1 MNKAILPNA
10 RFISLPSAQLGKDWF
25 ELTLKLDS
33 TLEDLGF
40 ELSEEATYLHFS
52 VAPGVIL
59 DGAGECR
66 VARSIIGPHKSLNG
80 EFKIS
85 DWQQGFVYRFKLSVQ
100 SWDEMFTQCYAA
112 WEKLVR
118 NNLKIRSSFT
128 VVVKREIQEKLFLTS
143 EAIFYEG

>member
-1 MNKAILPNA
+1 MNKSILPNT

-33 TLEDLGF
+33 TLEALGL
-40 ELSEEATYLHFS
+40 ELSEEVTYLHFS
-52 VAPGVIL
+52 VAPGLIL

-66 VARSIIGPHKSLNG
+66 IARSVVGPQKSLNG

-85 DWQQGFVYRFKLSVQ
+85 DWQQGFVYRFQLNAQ
-100 SWDEMFTQCYAA
+100 SWDEVFAQCYEA
-112 WEKLVR
+112 WEKLAR
-118 NNLKIRSSFT
+118 NNHKTSSSFT
-128 VVVKREIQEKLFLTS
+128 IVVKREIQEKLFLTL